1 MTQDLHLYTS
11 EYTAAETVSTIPINI
26 AIYEPGLDYLLV
38 FLNGSLLTEGT
49 DYERN
54 ISQGTITLTDAIGD
68 GETVN
73 FLVFKSDGIDIQ
85 VSEFGTPESRN
96 EAILQN
102 ILGGDNPLL
111 YPESRIE
118 TLLLAQLY
126 KDNIDAS
133 QNPNIAAAL
142 EYLKTNWTTY
152 DVGVS
157 HVANIPAGG
166 PVAAAI
172 VYKYTDDYG
181 AVLVLSYHPMFPH
194 PAYCRM
200 FAGEWTS
207 PYWI

>member
-1 MTQDLHLYTS
+1 MAYDLTLYTS
-11 EYTAAETVSTIPINI
+11 EYTAADTVDVIPINI
-26 AIYEPGLDYLLV
+26 AVYEPGLDYLLV
-38 FLNGSLLTEGT
+38 FLNGTLITENK
-49 DYERN
+49 DYTRN
-54 ISQGTITLTDAIGD
+54 AAQGTITLSEAINQ

-73 FLVFKSDGIDIQ
+73 FLCFKADGVNID
-85 VSEFGTPESRN
+85 VSEFGDPESRN

-102 ILGGDNPLL
+102 ILGGENPLL
-111 YPESRIE
+111 YPQSRIE

-126 KDNIDAS
+126 KDNIDANT
-133 QNPNIAAAL
+133 NPNISAAL
-142 EYLKTNWTTY
+142 EAIKTNWASY
-152 DVGVS
+152 EVGLS
-157 HVANIPAGG
+157 HVTNIPAGG

-200 FAGEWTS
+200 FAGEWTT